1 MPFCPTCGKFVD
13 DGVETCS
20 CGTKFIVS
28 PEDKIKQIYG
38 EEEKLVE
45 EYREYEAKSKDAYDA
60 QDFENSL
67 KYANKAIDL
76 NLGSDASMKY
86 IKGKSLYQLNRFYDS
101 LQCFKNYIKE
111 LGFQIFPERI
121 NGKQE
126 LNGNWGMDLAP

>member
-28 PEDKIKQIYG
+28 PEDKIKKIYG

-45 EYREYEAKSKDAYDA
+45 EYREYETKSKDAYDA

-67 KYANKAIDL
+67 KYANTRAR
-76 NLGSDASMKY
+76 N
-86 IKGKSLYQLNRFYDS
+86 
-101 LQCFKNYIKE
+101 
-111 LGFQIFPERI
+111 
-121 NGKQE
+121 
-126 LNGNWGMDLAP
+126 